1 LRLDAGRVALVQ
13 TALAGAGLACT
24 AVESGEAGEKVPF
37 LLLNDL
43 VLDAHCCEGVD
54 AEGKTVSRPWAGL
67 IAAAAARVKSR
78 AVHSLDESSVEEDAR
93 RRTLH
98 RHLGASAVPRHDPV
112 ADRAER
118 AESREAST
126 PPEPVLDLFFKAPAL
141 VWYRIPLLRLRFAG
155 AGLEPTAR
163 RNLERWL
170 THLHAGARTPRY
182 AGELKPRLT
191 RLEHEKWPTL
201 EPHAFDRFARWVTY
215 HSRNR

>member
-1 LRLDAGRVALVQ
+1 
-13 TALAGAGLACT
+13 
-24 AVESGEAGEKVPF
+24 
-37 LLLNDL
+37 
-43 VLDAHCCEGVD
+43 
-54 AEGKTVSRPWAGL
+54 
-67 IAAAAARVKSR
+67 
-78 AVHSLDESSVEEDAR
+78 
-93 RRTLH
+93 
-98 RHLGASAVPRHDPV
+98 VPRHDPV

-118 AESREAST
+118 AEAREAST
-126 PPEPVLDLFFKAPAL
+126 PPEPVLDLFFKAPVL

-170 THLHAGARTPRY
+170 THLHAGARSPRY